1 MFIGDARGLAL
12 CEGVSGDGVGMFLVQ
27 AARALAEKVVAITG
41 SNLLLIA
48 RNGGGLWCVGLLDS
62 TGHSDT
68 HGVIRIER
76 IYPV

>member
-1 MFIGDARGLAL
+1 VFIGDAGAQPW
-12 CEGVSGDGVGMFLVQ
+12 CEGVAGGGVGMFLVPD
-27 AARALAEKVVAITG
+27 ARALAEKVVAITG